1 LVGMISTMPTGT
13 ESVLSLG
20 KYTIGPTIATAR
32 VLPDWDTFLIGVFT
46 QQFSVGGDPSR
57 KSFNLTRATLAMTT
71 LWKDRWW
78 SQAQTVFEVD
88 WERKGKIGMTLEFE
102 VGRNVIGQWGLFA
115 RPGVGIFG
123 QGVGATYNWNVEVG
137 IRRTF
142 KSF

>member
-1 LVGMISTMPTGT
+1 
-13 ESVLSLG
+13 
-20 KYTIGPTIATAR
+20 
-32 VLPDWDTFLIGVFT
+32 
-46 QQFSVGGDPSR
+46 
-57 KSFNLTRATLAMTT
+57 LAMTT